1 MEYLD
6 SSYRPWAEE
15 MVVVLADEEEHY
27 DSGVENL
34 RRFARC
40 PDTLAEFQE
49 VFDEMLPNAVK
60 RAFGR
65 PGGADNEF
73 CLKTG
78 LKRHTTEEVVN
89 RYLDEMK
96 GYMLETGLKFPAL
109 SQFEKLGAEL
119 SPSTSEIL
127 RSVQ

>member
-1 MEYLD
+1 MEAMSPRFGDWLIQMTRA
-6 SSYRPWAEE
+6 SASETR
-15 MVVVLADEEEHY
+15 
-27 DSGVENL
+27 SGHFGH
-34 RRFARC
+34 RTTSRIC
-40 PDTLAEFQE
+40 HLAEFQE
-49 VFDEMLPNAVK
+49 VFDQMLPNAVK